1 MTMRIPRKDLR
12 QGPRTEALETDV
24 HVENRM
30 LIQSRGGGG
39 HSREQGHLIVD
50 AHMSSAGTLQEW
62 EAEAESTCWAVCAS
76 LKINHCILLLSMAR
90 GHTTGTSYSNKEWKK
105 RPRIKWSI
113 SRGAGSQLQ
122 GVGWAAEAE
131 QTSQPKAVLSPYNP
145 PYVAV
150 HFPVPDEME
159 DICQAEKN
167 LDFQLLFGHRSP
179 GRE

>member
-1 MTMRIPRKDLR
+1 MRIPRKDLR
-12 QGPRTEALETDV
+12 QRPRAEALETDV

-90 GHTTGTSYSNKEWKK
+90 GHTTGTSYPNKEWKK
-105 RPRIKWSI
+105 RPRIKWSV
-113 SRGAGSQLQ
+113 SRGAGSQVQ

-131 QTSQPKAVLSPYNP
+131 QTSQPKAALSPYNP
-145 PYVAV
+145 PCGGP
-150 HFPVPDEME
+150 FPCPQRDGGHMPSRKE
-159 DICQAEKN
+159 
-167 LDFQLLFGHRSP
+167 FGLPTPVWS
-179 GRE
+179 